1 MIDDRSA
8 GIAIRSAGIEAL
20 AGALIESRRD
30 TLAAFASF
38 ERNLETLVVPRCAES
53 NPPLWELGHIGW
65 FQEYWIARN
74 PERALGARANPEVPR
89 LPGVRTGA
97 DLLYDSAKVAHATR
111 WNLPLPDAQSTRE
124 DLRAQ
129 LDRTLRLLH
138 VADGSDDGS
147 YFFRLALF
155 HEDMHHEAATYMAH
169 ALGFEIATLPAPAS
183 PAGRRRTIEFDAG
196 PWRLG
201 FEGAGFAFDNERQ
214 AHEVRMPGCRIDDR
228 VVRWGE
234 YLPFVEAGGYEQDGW
249 WSEPEREWLR
259 NRRRRAPRYLE
270 RRPQGWRRWW
280 NGNWIELDPT
290 LPACHLTQH
299 EAFAWCN
306 WAGRRLPTEA
316 EWERAAIEA
325 GEAFHWGEVWEWTSS
340 AFAPYPGFAAHPYR
354 AYSAP
359 WFDGRPVLRGASF
372 ATAPRM
378 RHPRYRNFFGAERN
392 DIHAGFRSCARQ
404 DGRVLPSRTD

>member
-1 MIDDRSA
+1 MRSA
-8 GIAIRSAGIEAL
+8 GSEAL
-20 AGALIESRRD
+20 AEALVASRRD

-38 ERNLETLVVPRCAES
+38 ERKLETLVVPRSAES
-53 NPPLWELGHIGW
+53 NPPLLELGHIGW

-74 PERALGARANPEVPR
+74 PQRALGALADPDVPR
-89 LPGVRTGA
+89 QPGVRKEA

-111 WNLPLPDAQSTRE
+111 WNLPLPDADATRD
-124 DLRAQ
+124 DLRTQ
-129 LDRTLRLLH
+129 LDRTLGLLR
-138 VADGSDDGS
+138 VADGSDEGL

-169 ALGFEIATLPAPAS
+169 ALGFEVAETPAPAS
-183 PAGRRRTIEFDAG
+183 LTGKRQTIEFDAG

-201 FEGAGFAFDNERQ
+201 FGDAGFAFDNECR
-214 AHEVRMPGCRIDDR
+214 AHEVQMSGYRIDDR
-228 VVRWGE
+228 VVRWAE
-234 YLPFVEAGGYEQDGW
+234 YLPFVEAGGYEQDRW
-249 WSEPEREWLR
+249 WSDAGREWLR
-259 NRRRRAPRYLE
+259 SRRQRAPRYLE
-270 RRPQGWRRWW
+270 RTAHEWRRWW
-280 NGNWIELDPT
+280 NGDWIALDPT

-325 GEAFHWGEVWEWTSS
+325 GDAFHWGEVWEWTSS
-340 AFAPYPGFAAHPYR
+340 AFAPYPGFSSHPYH

-372 ATAPRM
+372 ATTPRM

-392 DIHAGFRSCARQ
+392 DIYAGFRSCA
-404 DGRVLPSRTD
+404 DKEGAPTKTD